1 VNEIIGTIAIILLSA
16 AGVVGFTFF
25 VLGLIG
31 IVSEAVSHE

>member
-1 VNEIIGTIAIILLSA
+1 MSEIIGTIAIILLSA

-31 IVSEAVSHE
+31 IVSGAVFHD